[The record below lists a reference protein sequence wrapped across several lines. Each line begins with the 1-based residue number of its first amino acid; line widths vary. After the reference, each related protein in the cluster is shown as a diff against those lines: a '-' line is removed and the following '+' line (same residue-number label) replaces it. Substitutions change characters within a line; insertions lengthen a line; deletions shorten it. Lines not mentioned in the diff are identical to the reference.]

1 MKYLD
6 ILILWLFH
14 FSPSHTV
21 NRRFIKLLLRDEFG
35 KKLVYF
41 IYPHCVLTRQSM
53 RLLIAMIEK

>member
-21 NRRFIKLLLRDEFG
+21 NRRFIKLLLGDEFG

-41 IYPHCVLTRQSM
+41 VYPHCVLTGQSM
-53 RLLIAMIEK
+53 TLLIAMIEK